1 MHPSELRNLLLPMDL
16 CLPSDTQVSVTD
28 LIYVLQT
35 DLVLPV
41 PREDQLIIL
50 QEYGDSSGD
59 INVRNLLL
67 DAGVWHEVLD
77 ATRSHEA
84 PRKADAALVRIRAGG
99 MEDPVVDHR
108 QDASRPRTAGGGT
121 RDQTRERASSPERV
135 TAAATTSRRSDEGI
149 DDDKFATTRP
159 SSSIRPPDVLQPS
172 ARSNPGSGNSPAVDF
187 SPAMGYFK
195 SSEMLPFDTHANEVY
210 GDLLDR
216 SSNTSDLLSEI
227 HRLVA
232 SDFDADAL
240 KPEDNVAES
249 PKKVVLKNTQPI
261 PEKEIIVE
269 RPASTQLHVP
279 LASAP
284 IMGSMPVA
292 ESASSSSVAI
302 SKHENAPVTSFGT
315 REPTTNST
323 APLSL
328 VEENARLR
336 SELSAFDSVF
346 WEQLE
351 DLKFRYSRL
360 QEVVGEEPEPSDG
373 GSFPLR
379 PRSAAVGAQKSQGLP
394 LDGLPWSTRNA
405 MTAMDRA
412 GITSALARGR
422 HGGGSIA
429 VDSRPESRSTDRP
442 HSHAYTYAPGTRPG
456 TGSSQLFDDGLQA
469 KSSRGIDMRC
479 DKENVLGS
487 WNVDAPAS
495 PSHRNQR
502 PGPATSIPLLRHSTG
517 SFPAGP
523 LFGGIHGVGGGTHAD
538 GTGSLASMCERRLL
552 FELGNHPAPEQSA
565 RSLIHR
571 IQDVAHRK
579 GANGRYITCN
589 MLGDVMTSVGLRM
602 GMDEVTMLA
611 TGFGSN
617 GNGGIDSEE
626 LCEALQALLY
636 NFIGEHEVVEREKRS
651 KMAHHREAEEEDE
664 HSHNIMVEICMS
676 ILTHDK
682 KAILGAGVSLFD
694 TLIDPFA
701 SMDTSRVGVLPFGQ
715 FSRVLRDLGVMLDH
729 QENLALALR
738 FDAKGSRAVASLGR
752 EHSET
757 DKHVHDFR
765 DERLG
770 GTLKGATSEDPSFG
784 NWLASNLSG
793 QGRGRAEDSS
803 SLAVDYNAFVERLA
817 DLMEDI
823 IEKDGGL
830 VPSAG
835 LGGRGHLGD
844 TDPDRL
850 WMLREFDLIET
861 LICQLELMRP
871 SERRRCL
878 LSLQYAVTAADS
890 RQEGEIDGFSLLSA
904 LLGAG
909 FRLQRLNR

>member
-16 CLPSDTQVSVTD
+16 CLSSDTQVAVTD

-35 DLVLPV
+35 DLVLAV
-41 PREDQLIIL
+41 PREDQLMLL

-67 DAGVWHEVLD
+67 DAGVWHEVPD

-84 PRKADAALVRIRAGG
+84 SRKADAALVRIRAGG

-108 QDASRPRTAGGGT
+108 VEESRPHAADRGA
-121 RDQTRERASSPERV
+121 RDQTRERACSPGRE
-135 TAAATTSRRSDEGI
+135 TRRSDEVFN
-149 DDDKFATTRP
+149 DDKFATRSSSSSRPPVVLPSNASTRP
-159 SSSIRPPDVLQPS
+159 SSGASTAADFATS
-172 ARSNPGSGNSPAVDF
+172 TGNI
-187 SPAMGYFK
+187 K

-216 SSNTSDLLSEI
+216 SANNSDLLSEI
-227 HRLVA
+227 HRLVT
-232 SDFDADAL
+232 SDIHADVP
-240 KPEDNVAES
+240 KPEDHVTKS
-249 PKKVVLKNTQPI
+249 PTRIALKNTLPI
-261 PEKEIIVE
+261 AEKEIVLE
-269 RPASTQLHVP
+269 RPPSAQLHVP
-279 LASAP
+279 LVSAP
-284 IMGSMPVA
+284 ATTAIYVA
-292 ESASSSSVAI
+292 ESSASSSAAF
-302 SKHENAPVTSFGT
+302 SKHETSPVPSSGA
-315 REPTTNST
+315 REPTTNSTNST

-336 SELSAFDSVF
+336 SELSAFDSAF

-360 QEVVGEEPEPSDG
+360 QEVVGEEPEASDRG
-373 GSFPLR
+373 AFPLR
-379 PRSAAVGAQKSQGLP
+379 PKSAVGGVQRPQGLP

-422 HGGGSIA
+422 HGGSSIA
-429 VDSRPESRSTDRP
+429 VESRPESRSTDRP

-456 TGSSQLFDDGLQA
+456 TGSNQLFDDGFPG
-469 KSSRGIDMRC
+469 KNSRGFDERGN
-479 DKENVLGS
+479 KEN
-487 WNVDAPAS
+487 WNGDPPAS
-495 PSHRNQR
+495 PSHHKQKLDLT
-502 PGPATSIPLLRHSTG
+502 TSAPLLRHSTG

-523 LFGGIHGVGGGTHAD
+523 LFGGIHGVGGGTHAPD

-552 FELGNHPAPEQSA
+552 FELGNHSAPEQSA

-602 GMDEVTMLA
+602 SMDEVTMLA

-617 GNGGIDSEE
+617 GNGGIDSDE

-636 NFIGEHEVVEREKRS
+636 NFIGEHEVVEREQRS
-651 KMAHHREAEEEDE
+651 KMAHHREAEEDDE

-676 ILTHDK
+676 ILTHDR

-701 SMDTSRVGVLPFGQ
+701 STDTSRIGVLPFRQ

-729 QENLALALR
+729 QENLALASC
-738 FDAKGSRAVASLGR
+738 FEAKGSRAVASLGR
-752 EHSET
+752 EHSEAE
-757 DKHVHDFR
+757 KYLHDFR

-770 GTLKGATSEDPSFG
+770 GTLKAAASEDPSFG
-784 NWLASNLSG
+784 NWLASNLPG
-793 QGRGRAEDSS
+793 HGRGRPGDSS
-803 SLAVDYNAFVERLA
+803 SMVVDYNAFVERLA

-823 IEKDGGL
+823 IEKNGGM

-835 LGGRGHLGD
+835 LGGRGNLD
-844 TDPDRL
+844 CTDPDRL